1 MPKGKG
7 KGAEPRKK
15 DREKTLRADN
25 GRVYCVSTILACQVI
40 GERSCRALIHKGG
53 WVTFSGRSFDR
64 MPGIKFN
71 HCTSKFFGE
80 RGYANEQEG
89 AAQAAGVDGGG
100 EHRGAAKARRATYFE
115 EPLVRPGVDA
125 DAGGVAADGS
135 GAAGAGVG
143 ADPAPWR
150 WMGGWVLCLV
160 ARLVTRRICPRL
172 PIGTMLTVTR

>member
-100 EHRGAAKARRATYFE
+100 DRQRGTVRLRGSRPRAI
-115 EPLVRPGVDA
+115 LDRGHH
-125 DAGGVAADGS
+125 G
-135 GAAGAGVG
+135 GAAGGRGAQVGGGDVLGV
-143 ADPAPWR
+143 
-150 WMGGWVLCLV
+150 
-160 ARLVTRRICPRL
+160 
-172 PIGTMLTVTR
+172 